1 MCIVCLISIAPSPPV
16 ITSVTNISSSVV
28 RVTWTRPAVL
38 NGVLI
43 SYTITYVVNTD
54 TRSLSEDYNGEEV
67 SVSISCSFFDIY
79 CVYKIDAVC

>member
-1 MCIVCLISIAPSPPV
+1 MIMHCLYVAPSPPV

-28 RVTWTRPAVL
+28 HVTWTRPAVF
-38 NGVLI
+38 NGVLT

-67 SVSISCSFFDIY
+67 SM
-79 CVYKIDAVC
+79 

>member
-1 MCIVCLISIAPSPPV
+1 M

-28 RVTWTRPAVL
+28 RVTWTRPTVL
-38 NGVLI
+38 NGALT

-67 SVSISCSFFDIY
+67 SMSISRSFLDIC